1 MGFNL
6 DDYEPVKDRITRFYS
21 DHKDG
26 RILTELVSSAE
37 TLDTCAAFK
46 ALVYIGEVLTA
57 TGYAYE
63 KQGQGNVNRDSW
75 VENAETSAIGRAL
88 ANADY
93 CGSLR
98 PSREE
103 MEKVGR
109 AAPKPP
115 APKPPAP
122 KPPKPASYKNGTP
135 ENFKRAKEL
144 GDKLGL
150 TDSEKAKRMA
160 DSSMDVGAYIVGLEK
175 ELADMD
181 AIPFGLPPAQELAQ
195 PEIF

>member
-26 RILTELVSSAE
+26 RILTELVSSPE
-37 TLDTCAAFK
+37 TLESCAAFK
-46 ALVYIGEVLTA
+46 ALVYIGDVLTA

-103 MEKVGR
+103 MEKVSR
-109 AAPKPP
+109 SAPQHPASQAPK
-115 APKPPAP
+115 KS
-122 KPPKPASYKNGTP
+122 SYKNDTP
-135 ENFKRAKEL
+135 ELQKEAKEL

-150 TDSEKAKRMA
+150 SIDDRKAMMA
-160 DSSMDVGAYIVGLEK
+160 ASGHDFAKYVTALKAEIALNAV
-175 ELADMD
+175 ADT
-181 AIPFGLPPAQELAQ
+181 QEPAQ